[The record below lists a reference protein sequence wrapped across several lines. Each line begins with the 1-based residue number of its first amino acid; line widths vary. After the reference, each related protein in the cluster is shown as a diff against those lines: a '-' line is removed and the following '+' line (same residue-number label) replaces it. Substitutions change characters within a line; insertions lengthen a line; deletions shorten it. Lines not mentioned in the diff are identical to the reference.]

1 MKIDFEEKAP
11 QFAVSDTHW
20 AKTWLLH
27 EQAPKVAKPAVI
39 ADLHDK
45 IRERMGL
52 VHLEN

>member
-20 AKTWLLH
+20 AKTWLLD
-27 EQAPKVAKPAVI
+27 EQAPNVAKPAVI